1 MVDFQEKFL
10 WIMFIY
16 YVSVISFNVYSATI
30 SVGSLFINEIVWLW
44 YRTVA
49 IISDSRMAHFNKIPR
64 KFMRT
69 AFQMHTMLFGFA
81 VVTKHNRPE

>member
-30 SVGSLFINEIVWLW
+30 SVGSLFINEIV
-44 YRTVA
+44 
-49 IISDSRMAHFNKIPR
+49 
-64 KFMRT
+64 
-69 AFQMHTMLFGFA
+69 
-81 VVTKHNRPE
+81 